1 MSHIHFDLDEQR
13 GPVYSGFWLPG
24 TSGESDYLT
33 NHCMV
38 RVASGRYYWL
48 TGFPENT
55 LPTLC
60 EGERGMFSSV
70 ANATVLRYK
79 DGRWWDEDL
88 LYSGREDPSVF
99 AFAKLNG
106 KLHILHKDTTYRIRY
121 RLTTMTEIDMYRSW
135 A

>member
-1 MSHIHFDLDEQR
+1 MNYIHFDLDVQR
-13 GPVYSGFWLPG
+13 GPMYSGFWIPG

-38 RVASGRYYWL
+38 RVVSGRYYWL

-55 LPTLC
+55 LPPRC
-60 EGERGMFSSV
+60 DGEKGIFSSV
-70 ANATVLRYK
+70 AKATVLKYK
-79 DGRWWDEDL
+79 EGKRWDGDL
-88 LYSGREDPSVF
+88 VYMGTEDPSIF

-106 KLHILHKDTTYRIRY
+106 KLHILYEETTYPIHY
-121 RLTTMTEIDMYRSW
+121 RRTSMTEIDMYRSW